1 MDDTPKPK
9 QRKYVI
15 SPKINEVLE
24 SHFSGELSLLQESKL
39 SELYNQGIIDLA
51 TKKECSR
58 LRKLYEKSEKGE
70 ITLQVTY
77 QTEKLVMDKSVRDIL
92 RKHFDGDIKNIRATR
107 LNQLVKDKTIQP
119 SQKKQLM
126 ELKKSSNKRNADDL
140 IQYVPSEEK
149 PEADE
154 PEAEEAEPEPEYCTR
169 FNRGGKRQSQ
179 SHLPLVEPLVFQ
191 RQKNIHPIHPT
202 MKADNRSPTTM

>member
-15 SPKINEVLE
+15 SPKINEVLD
-24 SHFSGELSLLQESKL
+24 SHFSGELSLLKESKL

-92 RKHFDGDIKNIRATR
+92 RKYFDGDIKNIRATR

-119 SQKKQLM
+119 SQKKQFSFYR
-126 ELKKSSNKRNADDL
+126 KK
-140 IQYVPSEEK
+140 V
-149 PEADE
+149 
-154 PEAEEAEPEPEYCTR
+154 C
-169 FNRGGKRQSQ
+169 
-179 SHLPLVEPLVFQ
+179 H
-191 RQKNIHPIHPT
+191 
-202 MKADNRSPTTM
+202 